1 MVVPPS
7 LIDGTT
13 VGPLTARRL
22 NTPGGLLGALPSW
35 QYSRSRSGGG
45 SRAVGRSRRPVA
57 RGARPV
63 AVARRRAVIRP
74 APPGSLHPDRR
85 SHWPGRRPPP
95 ARPDR
100 RGEGREGGSERSDR
114 RSRVRCPRPLG
125 VRHRRIELV
134 RTRLR
139 ADRADPGPA
148 GNVARRHFPPERLP
162 AVSGVPGVP
171 RSSEPTPDERAGS
184 TSLGDLLGEVSR
196 DLSTLI
202 RQEMALAKAELKE
215 SAGKA
220 GKGAGLLGGAGYAA
234 LMAVLFLSIALWWS
248 LGTLIGN
255 GWSGVVVAVI
265 WGVVAAILFAVGRR
279 SLKQVDGVPET
290 VDTLKKIPD
299 TLKPNGARR

>member
-1 MVVPPS
+1 M
-7 LIDGTT
+7 
-13 VGPLTARRL
+13 
-22 NTPGGLLGALPSW
+22 
-35 QYSRSRSGGG
+35 
-45 SRAVGRSRRPVA
+45 
-57 RGARPV
+57 
-63 AVARRRAVIRP
+63 
-74 APPGSLHPDRR
+74 
-85 SHWPGRRPPP
+85 
-95 ARPDR
+95 
-100 RGEGREGGSERSDR
+100 
-114 RSRVRCPRPLG
+114 
-125 VRHRRIELV
+125 
-134 RTRLR
+134 
-139 ADRADPGPA
+139 
-148 GNVARRHFPPERLP
+148 
-162 AVSGVPGVP
+162 SGVPGVP